1 MASLPDRANSL
12 ISFVI
17 EAPYFTLV
25 AASRN
30 DDHGGNTLYRTQ
42 IFIDSFLEQCER
54 HQLRAELILVEW
66 NPPWNRAP
74 LAEVIGWENQNPWVD
89 CRVITVP
96 YERHALIRF
105 GRVLPL
111 FQMIAKNVG
120 IRRARGEFIL
130 ATNIDILFSNEL
142 MALVALKAFRADRFY
157 RCDRF
162 DVDSAVPKDAPLDE
176 KLQFA
181 WNNLIQRNHRSGLPD
196 VLAPQIEGAP
206 LHVALQAALASGHFE
221 WETEKGLS
229 VLTAKASMPLIGL
242 HLNACGDFTLM
253 HRDGWAKIGGYPEFE
268 MYSFHID
275 SIGAVTAHLS
285 GFRESWLPPP
295 AVCFHIEHAVGSG
308 FDGKNQSSLFERLE
322 QQGISW
328 FDYRVIEPLMD
339 EIWEK
344 RGIEFNTEAW
354 GLRDIPLEET
364 VCTRERIE
372 VLKVPE
378 TLQADRYAPVTA
390 IRPEWNADQPFRI
403 ALRRLEVKNQVLDRE
418 RADMVEIIREMVEL
432 PTWSKSWEGDKLPS
446 VCELNFYGCAPEKAD
461 TPPSGIFRITD
472 PRDHVAMPFLPMGN
486 GASGVHQILL
496 DMELPSLERDYG
508 TARFLV
514 QDQEFRALY
523 ERASISERT
532 VEFTIPVRNAVRAFR
547 VVFLPNGRGFIVLPV
562 RLRLRG

>member
-1 MASLPDRANSL
+1 M
-12 ISFVI
+12 I

-30 DDHGGNTLYRTQ
+30 DDHGGNTLCRTQ
-42 IFIDSFLEQCER
+42 IFIDSFLEQCQR

-66 NPPWNRAP
+66 NPPDNRAP
-74 LAEVIGWENQNPWVD
+74 LAEVIRWELQNPWVN

-96 YERHALIRF
+96 YERHVLIRF
-105 GRVLPL
+105 GRVMPL

-142 MALVALKAFRADRFY
+142 MALVALKAFRPDRFY

-162 DVDSAVPKDAPLDE
+162 DVDPALPRDVPLDE

-181 WNNLIQRNHRSGLPD
+181 WANLVGRNHRQGLPD

-206 LHVALQAALASGHFE
+206 LHVVLRAALANGHFE
-221 WETEKGLS
+221 WETERGLS
-229 VLTAKASMPLIGL
+229 ALTAKASIPLIGL

-253 HRDGWAKIGGYPEFE
+253 HRDAWAKIGGYPEFE

-275 SIGAVTAHLS
+275 SIGAVSAHLS

-295 AVCFHIEHAVGSG
+295 AVCFHIEHAIGSG

-322 QQGISW
+322 QQGIGW
-328 FDYRVIEPLMD
+328 FDWNVIEPLMD

-344 RGIEFNTEAW
+344 RVIEFNTAAW
-354 GLRDIPLEET
+354 GLRDIPLKET
-364 VCTRERIE
+364 VCTHERIE
-372 VLKVPE
+372 VREVPE

-390 IRPEWNADQPFRI
+390 IRPEWNADRPFRI
-403 ALRRLEVKNQVLDRE
+403 ALERLETRSQSLDRE
-418 RADMVEIIREMVEL
+418 RAQLAEIVREVVAL
-432 PTWSKSWEGDKLPS
+432 PTWSKRWEGDKLRS
-446 VCELNFYGCAPEKAD
+446 ICALNFYGCASEKAD
-461 TPPSGIFRITD
+461 SSPSGVFRSTD
-472 PRDHVAMPFLPMGN
+472 PGDHVAMPFLPMDSGVP
-486 GASGVHQILL
+486 GVHQILL
-496 DMELPSLERDYG
+496 DLELPILDEEYG
-508 TARFLV
+508 TARFQI
-514 QDQEFRALY
+514 QDQEFRTLY
-523 ERASISERT
+523 ERGSILEQT
-532 VEFTIPVRNAVRAFR
+532 LEFTIPIRKAVRAFR
-547 VVFLPNGRGFIVLPV
+547 IVFLPNGKGFIVLPV

>member
-1 MASLPDRANSL
+1 M
-12 ISFVI
+12 I
-17 EAPYFTLV
+17 EAPYLTLV

-66 NPPWNRAP
+66 NPPGNRAP

-96 YERHALIRF
+96 YERHVLIRF

-162 DVDSAVPKDAPLDE
+162 DVNSAVPKDVPLDE

-181 WNNLIQRNHRSGLPD
+181 WNHLIYRNHRSGLPD
-196 VLAPQIEGAP
+196 VLAPQIEGASV
-206 LHVALQAALASGHFE
+206 HATVHAALASGHFDL
-221 WETEKGLS
+221 ETEGGLS
-229 VLTAKASMPLIGL
+229 ALTAKASIPLIGL
-242 HLNACGDFTLM
+242 HLNACGDFMLL
-253 HRDGWAKIGGYPEFE
+253 HRNAWAKIGGYPEFE
-268 MYSFHID
+268 LYSFHLD

-295 AVCFHIEHAVGSG
+295 AVCFHIEHAIGSG

-322 QQGISW
+322 RQGVGW
-328 FDYRVIEPLMD
+328 FDWRVIEPLMD

-344 RGIEFNTEAW
+344 RAIEFNTAAW
-354 GLRDIPLEET
+354 GLRDIPLDET
-364 VCTRERIE
+364 VCTRERVE
-372 VLKVPE
+372 MRKVPE
-378 TLQADRYAPVTA
+378 KLQADPYAPVTA
-390 IRPEWNADQPFRI
+390 IRPEWNADRPFRV
-403 ALRRLEVKNQVLDRE
+403 ALRCLEARICALDEE
-418 RADMVEIIREMVEL
+418 RARLAEILRDAVEL
-432 PTWSKSWEGDKLPS
+432 PAWSKRWDGDELRS
-446 VCELNFYGCAPEKAD
+446 ICDLNFYGCAPEMVD
-461 TPPSGIFRITD
+461 SLPPGVFRTTD
-472 PRDHVAMPFLPMGN
+472 PRDHVAMPFLPIAG
-486 GASGVHQILL
+486 GAPGVQQILL
-496 DMELPSLERDYG
+496 DMELPCVEERYG
-508 TARFLV
+508 AGRFLM
-514 QDQEFRALY
+514 QDQDLRTLY
-523 ERASISERT
+523 DSGRIPDRT
-532 VEFTIPVRNAVRAFR
+532 WRFQIPIAGAVRAFR
-547 VVFLPNGRGFIVLPV
+547 VVFLPNDSGFILLPSWI
-562 RLRLRG
+562 RLRG